1 MAIFASIRRA
11 YAALRDE
18 ITVAKLYCRG
28 LVTKGPNGKW
38 DLTQK
43 GRLELNKSP
52 HKVAAA
58 PPER

>member
-1 MAIFASIRRA
+1 MAIFDSIKRA
-11 YAALRDE
+11 CAALRDE
-18 ITVAKLYCRG
+18 IVFAKLYCRG
-28 LVTKGPNGKW
+28 LVTKGPDGKW

-52 HKVAAA
+52 HKAAAA